1 MYLIS
6 GQNKNCAA
14 WCVWQKIIKNIHVQ
28 HHRSPDVKTMLTVA
42 GYNLKWKEETKRH
55 MYSWMSTAER
65 YLKGVHA
72 CLAFQRADNTAS
84 WIIYEVYPTWLTSK
98 LSRFMADLG
107 SLIMSSSFFS
117 RVSIRLSAPS
127 DMTAASVGQ
136 SRGELCRGFCPNC
149 VSLHVKPPL
158 CSWLMA
164 VGLAEQPWALSPPKS
179 PPTGIVCTMRRKIFP
194 KQRLPASRNLPS
206 ERVPRSTC
214 TLASSE

>member
-1 MYLIS
+1 
-6 GQNKNCAA
+6 
-14 WCVWQKIIKNIHVQ
+14 
-28 HHRSPDVKTMLTVA
+28 
-42 GYNLKWKEETKRH
+42 
-55 MYSWMSTAER
+55 
-65 YLKGVHA
+65 
-72 CLAFQRADNTAS
+72 
-84 WIIYEVYPTWLTSK
+84 
-98 LSRFMADLG
+98 MADLG

-136 SRGELCRGFCPNC
+136 SRVEYAKVCPNC

-194 KQRLPASRNLPS
+194 KQRLPASRNLQVKASSVNLHFGFERIKITSHWSYYYYHLLVS
-206 ERVPRSTC
+206 ERCIFQLGDKV
-214 TLASSE
+214 

>member
-1 MYLIS
+1 MRCI
-6 GQNKNCAA
+6 
-14 WCVWQKIIKNIHVQ
+14 
-28 HHRSPDVKTMLTVA
+28 
-42 GYNLKWKEETKRH
+42 
-55 MYSWMSTAER
+55 
-65 YLKGVHA
+65 
-72 CLAFQRADNTAS
+72 
-84 WIIYEVYPTWLTSK
+84 PTWLTSK

-136 SRGELCRGFCPNC
+136 SRVEYAKVCPNC

-179 PPTGIVCTMRRKIFP
+179 PPTGIVCTMRGKLFP

-206 ERVPRSTC
+206 ESVLGQLALWLRANKDNV
-214 TLASSE
+214 TLELLLLSPPGKWKMHFPTRR